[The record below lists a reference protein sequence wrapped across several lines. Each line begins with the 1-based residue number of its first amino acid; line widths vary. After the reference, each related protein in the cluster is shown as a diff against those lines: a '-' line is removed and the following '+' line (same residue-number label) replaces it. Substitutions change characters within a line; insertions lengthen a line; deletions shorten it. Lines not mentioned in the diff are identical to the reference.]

1 MQKPLPSSHADRE
14 PDQDATDN
22 RVVRFPGL
30 PDHADRTFMCAVL
43 FLDIVEYSKKPV
55 SEQLRAKE
63 RFNAL
68 ISEAIQSIATNDRI
82 ILDTGDGVAVN
93 FLGDAED
100 ALLVALHLSQGIAA
114 LAQGEP
120 AVEVRIGVNLGPV
133 RLVRDG
139 NGQPNIIGDG
149 LNVAERVMSFAR
161 PGQVLISRSYYEAV
175 TRVSEDY
182 ARWFA
187 YQGSRTDKHVREH
200 EIFEVAGS
208 TGEALELATRR
219 HRARPA
225 GRSGDTHLTQSA
237 QSSARSSRR
246 GWLRSATLAYA
257 GAAVSVATLLAVLI
271 FHTREPGDKPA
282 VDTAKPAAAEPVR
295 APEPPPTPPSVAQ
308 APVVL
313 PAPPEPARPV
323 KPPALRKDKPA
334 HKPKPAAKLHKP
346 LSRAAD
352 TAALRTKPA
361 PVPEVPAPPKAAAI
375 EEPAPVST
383 RILAKAAA
391 GPTAL
396 IMLAVSP
403 WGEVVVDGQ
412 SVGVSPP
419 LSELELA
426 PGRHRIEIRNS
437 GFKPYQE
444 TFELD
449 PNQTV
454 RIKYKF
460 K

>member
-1 MQKPLPSSHADRE
+1 MQKPLQSSHPDRE

-30 PDHADRTFMCAVL
+30 PHHAERTFMCAVL
-43 FLDIVEYSKKPV
+43 FLEIVEYSKKSV
-55 SEQLRAKE
+55 SEQLMMKE

-68 ISEAIQSIATNDRI
+68 ISESIQGIAANDRI
-82 ILDTGDGVAVN
+82 ILDTGEGVAVN
-93 FLGDAED
+93 FLGDPED
-100 ALLVALHLSQGIAA
+100 ALLVALHLSEGFAA

-120 AVEVRIGVNLGPV
+120 QVEVRIGLNLGPV

-161 PGQVLISRSYYEAV
+161 PGQVLVSRSYYEAV
-175 TRVSEDY
+175 TRVAEDY

-200 EIFEVAGS
+200 EIFEVTGS
-208 TGEALELATRR
+208 TSEALELATQR

-225 GRSGDTHLTQSA
+225 GRSGDTDLAQSV

-246 GWLRSATLAYA
+246 GWLRSAALAYA
-257 GAAVSVATLLAVLI
+257 GAALSVATLLAVLI
-271 FHTREPGDKPA
+271 LHTRETGDQPPVK
-282 VDTAKPAAAEPVR
+282 TAKPVEAEPVR
-295 APEPPPTPPSVAQ
+295 APEPPPTPSVAQ
-308 APVVL
+308 GPAVL

-323 KPPALRKDKPA
+323 KPPAPRKDKPA
-334 HKPKPAAKLHKP
+334 HKPKPTAKLRKP
-346 LSRAAD
+346 PLRDADAAAQRA
-352 TAALRTKPA
+352 KPA
-361 PVPEVPAPPKAAAI
+361 PAPDVPAPPKAAAI

-383 RILAKAAA
+383 RIMAKA

-412 SVGVSPP
+412 SVGVTPP

-437 GFKPYQE
+437 GFKPYLE